1 MIAEFPKKKKKIGND
16 YFQAE
21 EKKHT
26 LTSEILQQPKKRK
39 WLDKNGLLI
48 QADLVKSKL

>member
-26 LTSEILQQPKKRK
+26 LTSKILQQPKKRK

>member
-1 MIAEFPKKKKKIGND
+1 MIAEFQKKKKKL
-16 YFQAE
+16 E
-21 EKKHT
+21 MTTSRLTEKKHT

-48 QADLVKSKL
+48 QADLVRSKL